1 MGCAS
6 SVNVQIEEDTDN
18 RKILANGKE
27 VGNIKKNNIEKI
39 DEKSEEN
46 KEEEYLELPSKTEN
60 TQSKTNTKTKIKI
73 KENTQININNIK
85 INDKYYN
92 NQSTNFK
99 YLKDDKPINLIK
111 SNQINEN
118 KNQDNNQN
126 KYISLRHPLDSIL
139 DNQESK
145 NKNLGNINISNE
157 KENNNDNSIEDGLN
171 NINKNNIY
179 GDDEDGVNM
188 GNFDGDNNDD
198 MCNLGQSVDIDKMKN
213 NKKEKEKKEICIN
226 FEMQTT
232 GVKYIINVNNNITLF
247 ELIEIFKKKVK
258 LSPFEK
264 PEFVFNDVFL
274 VDFDKPIS
282 YYKLNN
288 NSKINVYL

>member
-6 SVNVQIEEDTDN
+6 SVNVKIEEDTDN
-18 RKILANGKE
+18 RKILADGKE
-27 VGNIKKNNIEKI
+27 VGKIKKDKKEKNE
-39 DEKSEEN
+39 EKSEEN

-60 TQSKTNTKTKIKI
+60 TQSKTNTKMKYKI
-73 KENTQININNIK
+73 KENSQIKINNIK

-99 YLKDDKPINLIK
+99 YMKDDKAFNLMK
-111 SNQINEN
+111 SDQINQN
-118 KNQDNNQN
+118 KNEDNNQN
-126 KYISLRHPLDSIL
+126 KYISLRHPLDSSMNN
-139 DNQESK
+139 NQSK

-157 KENNNDNSIEDGLN
+157 KENN
-171 NINKNNIY
+171 KNNNY
-179 GDDEDGVNM
+179 GDDEGGVNM
-188 GNFDGDNNDD
+188 GNFEEDNNDD
-198 MCNLGQSVDIDKMKN
+198 MCNLGQSVDLDKAKN
-213 NKKEKEKKEICIN
+213 NKKQNENEEISIV

-232 GVKYIINVNNNITLF
+232 GVKYNINFNKNITLL

-282 YYKLNN
+282 YYKINN
-288 NSKINVYL
+288 SSKINVYL

>member
-6 SVNVQIEEDTDN
+6 SVNVKIEEDTDN
-18 RKILANGKE
+18 RKILADGKE
-27 VGNIKKNNIEKI
+27 VGKIKKDKKEKNE
-39 DEKSEEN
+39 EKSEEN

-60 TQSKTNTKTKIKI
+60 TQSKTNTKMKYKI
-73 KENTQININNIK
+73 KENSQIKINNIK

-99 YLKDDKPINLIK
+99 YLKDDKAFNLIK
-111 SNQINEN
+111 SDQISQN
-118 KNQDNNQN
+118 KNEDNNQN
-126 KYISLRHPLDSIL
+126 KYISLRHPLDSSM
-139 DNQESK
+139 DNNQSK

-157 KENNNDNSIEDGLN
+157 KENN
-171 NINKNNIY
+171 KNNNY

-188 GNFDGDNNDD
+188 GNFEEDNNDD
-198 MCNLGQSVDIDKMKN
+198 MCNLGQSVDLDKAKN
-213 NKKEKEKKEICIN
+213 NKKQNENEEISIV

-232 GVKYIINVNNNITLF
+232 GVKYNINFNKNITLL

-282 YYKLNN
+282 YYKINN
-288 NSKINVYL
+288 SSKINVYL

>member
-6 SVNVQIEEDTDN
+6 SVNVKIEEDTDN
-18 RKILANGKE
+18 RKVLANGKE
-27 VGNIKKNNIEKI
+27 VSNIKKNNIEKI

-60 TQSKTNTKTKIKI
+60 TQSKTNTKAKFKI
-73 KENTQININNIK
+73 KENSQIKINNIK

-99 YLKDDKPINLIK
+99 YLKDDKAFNLVKSDQIK
-111 SNQINEN
+111 KNEN
-118 KNQDNNQN
+118 IKEDNNQN
-126 KYISLRHPLDSIL
+126 KFISLRHPLDNSL
-139 DNQESK
+139 DNNQSE
-145 NKNLGNINISNE
+145 NKNLGNLNISNE
-157 KENNNDNSIEDGLN
+157 KENN
-171 NINKNNIY
+171 KNNNY

-188 GNFDGDNNDD
+188 GMGDFMEDNNDD
-198 MCNLGQSVDIDKMKN
+198 MCNLGQSVELDKGKN
-213 NKKEKEKKEICIN
+213 NKKQNENEEISIV

-232 GVKYIINVNNNITLF
+232 GVKYNINFNKNITLM

-282 YYKLNN
+282 YYKINN

>member
-6 SVNVQIEEDTDN
+6 SVNVKIEEDTDN
-18 RKILANGKE
+18 RKILADGKE

-46 KEEEYLELPSKTEN
+46 KEEDYLELHSKTEN
-60 TQSKTNTKTKIKI
+60 TQSKTNTKVKIKI
-73 KENTQININNIK
+73 KENSQIKINNIK

-99 YLKDDKPINLIK
+99 YLKDDKAFNLIK
-111 SNQINEN
+111 SDQKNQN
-118 KNQDNNQN
+118 KNEDNNQN
-126 KYISLRHPLDSIL
+126 KYISLRHPLDSSL
-139 DNQESK
+139 NNNESN

-157 KENNNDNSIEDGLN
+157 KEN
-171 NINKNNIY
+171 NKNNIY

-188 GNFDGDNNDD
+188 GNFEEYNNDD
-198 MCNLGQSVDIDKMKN
+198 MCNLGQSVDLDKVKN
-213 NKKEKEKKEICIN
+213 NKKQNENEEISIF

-232 GVKYIINVNNNITLF
+232 GVKYNINANKNITLL

-274 VDFDKPIS
+274 VDFDKPLS
-282 YYKLNN
+282 YYKINN
-288 NSKINVYL
+288 SSKINVYL

>member
-6 SVNVQIEEDTDN
+6 SVNVKIEEDTDN
-18 RKILANGKE
+18 RKILADGKE
-27 VGNIKKNNIEKI
+27 VGKIKKDKKDKNE
-39 DEKSEEN
+39 EKSEEN

-60 TQSKTNTKTKIKI
+60 TQSKTNTKMKYKI
-73 KENTQININNIK
+73 KENSQIKINNIK

-99 YLKDDKPINLIK
+99 YMKDDKAFNLMK
-111 SNQINEN
+111 SDQINQN
-118 KNQDNNQN
+118 KNEDNNQN
-126 KYISLRHPLDSIL
+126 KYISLRHPLDSSM
-139 DNQESK
+139 DNNQSK

-157 KENNNDNSIEDGLN
+157 KENN
-171 NINKNNIY
+171 KNNNY

-188 GNFDGDNNDD
+188 GNFEEDNNDD
-198 MCNLGQSVDIDKMKN
+198 MCNLGQSVDLDKAKN
-213 NKKEKEKKEICIN
+213 NKKQNENEEISIV

-232 GVKYIINVNNNITLF
+232 GVKYNINFNKNITLL

-282 YYKLNN
+282 YYKINN
-288 NSKINVYL
+288 SSKINVYL

>member
-6 SVNVQIEEDTDN
+6 SVNVKIEEDTDN
-18 RKILANGKE
+18 RKILADGKE
-27 VGNIKKNNIEKI
+27 VGKIKKDKIEKNE
-39 DEKSEEN
+39 EKYEEN

-60 TQSKTNTKTKIKI
+60 TQSKTNTKIKYKI
-73 KENTQININNIK
+73 KENSQIKINNIK

-99 YLKDDKPINLIK
+99 YMKDDKAFNLMK
-111 SNQINEN
+111 SDQINQN
-118 KNQDNNQN
+118 KNEDNNQN
-126 KYISLRHPLDSIL
+126 KYISLRHPLDSSM
-139 DNQESK
+139 DNNESK

-157 KENNNDNSIEDGLN
+157 KENN
-171 NINKNNIY
+171 KNNNY

-188 GNFDGDNNDD
+188 GNFEEDNNDD
-198 MCNLGQSVDIDKMKN
+198 MCNLGQSVDLDKAKN
-213 NKKEKEKKEICIN
+213 NKKQNENEEISIV

-232 GVKYIINVNNNITLF
+232 GVKYNINFNKNITLL

-282 YYKLNN
+282 YYKINN
-288 NSKINVYL
+288 SSKINVYL

>member
-1 MGCAS
+1 MGCTS
-6 SVNVQIEEDTDN
+6 SADVKIEEDTDN
-18 RKILANGKE
+18 RKISANGKE
-27 VGNIKKNNIEKI
+27 VINIKKNNIEKK

-46 KEEEYLELPSKTEN
+46 KEEEYLELVSKTEN
-60 TQSKTNTKTKIKI
+60 TQSKTNTKMKIKI
-73 KENTQININNIK
+73 KENSQIKINNIK

-99 YLKDDKPINLIK
+99 YLKDDKAFNLVK
-111 SNQINEN
+111 SDQISRN

-126 KYISLRHPLDSIL
+126 KYISLRHPLDNSQ
-139 DNQESK
+139 DNNESK

-157 KENNNDNSIEDGLN
+157 KENN
-171 NINKNNIY
+171 KNNNY

-188 GNFDGDNNDD
+188 GNFEEDNNDD
-198 MCNLGQSVDIDKMKN
+198 MCNIGQSVDLDKVKN
-213 NKKEKEKKEICIN
+213 NKKQNENEEISII

-232 GVKYIINVNNNITLF
+232 GVKYNINFNKNITLF

-282 YYKLNN
+282 YYNINN

>member
-6 SVNVQIEEDTDN
+6 SVNVKIEEDTDN
-18 RKILANGKE
+18 RKVLANGKE
-27 VGNIKKNNIEKI
+27 VGNLKKNNIEKI

-60 TQSKTNTKTKIKI
+60 TLSKSNTKTKSKIKI
-73 KENTQININNIK
+73 KENSKIKINNIK

-99 YLKDDKPINLIK
+99 YLKDDKALNLVK

-118 KNQDNNQN
+118 KNEDDNQN
-126 KYISLRHPLDSIL
+126 KYISLRHPIDSSL
-139 DNQESK
+139 DNNEPK
-145 NKNLGNINISNE
+145 NKNLGNIYISTE
-157 KENNNDNSIEDGLN
+157 KENNKYN
-171 NINKNNIY
+171 NY
-179 GDDEDGVNM
+179 GDNDDGVNM
-188 GNFDGDNNDD
+188 GNFDEDNNDD
-198 MCNLGQSVDIDKMKN
+198 MCNLGQSVNLDKVKN
-213 NKKEKEKKEICIN
+213 NKKQNENKEISIT

-232 GVKYIINVNNNITLF
+232 GVKYIININNDITLL
-247 ELIEIFKKKVK
+247 ELIETFKKKVK

-274 VDFDKPIS
+274 VDFDKTIS
-282 YYKLNN
+282 YYKINDS
-288 NSKINVYL
+288 SKINVYL

>member
-1 MGCAS
+1 MGCTS
-6 SVNVQIEEDTDN
+6 SADVKIEEDTDN
-18 RKILANGKE
+18 RKISANGKE
-27 VGNIKKNNIEKI
+27 VINIKKNNIEKK

-46 KEEEYLELPSKTEN
+46 KEEEYLELVSKTEN
-60 TQSKTNTKTKIKI
+60 TQSKTNTKMKIKI
-73 KENTQININNIK
+73 KENSQIKINNIK

-99 YLKDDKPINLIK
+99 YLKDDKAFNLVK
-111 SNQINEN
+111 SDQISRN

-126 KYISLRHPLDSIL
+126 KYISLRHPLDNSQ
-139 DNQESK
+139 DNNESK

-157 KENNNDNSIEDGLN
+157 KENN
-171 NINKNNIY
+171 KNNNY

-188 GNFDGDNNDD
+188 GNFEEDNNDD
-198 MCNLGQSVDIDKMKN
+198 MCNLGQSVDLDKVKN
-213 NKKEKEKKEICIN
+213 NKKQNENEEISII

-232 GVKYIINVNNNITLF
+232 GVKYNINFNKNITLF

-282 YYKLNN
+282 YYNINN

>member
-1 MGCAS
+1 MGCTS
-6 SVNVQIEEDTDN
+6 SADVKIEEDTDN
-18 RKILANGKE
+18 RKISSNGKE
-27 VGNIKKNNIEKI
+27 VINIKKNNIEKK

-60 TQSKTNTKTKIKI
+60 TQSKTNTKMKIKI
-73 KENTQININNIK
+73 KENSQIKINNIK

-99 YLKDDKPINLIK
+99 YLKDDKAFNLVK
-111 SNQINEN
+111 SDQISRN
-118 KNQDNNQN
+118 KNEDSNQN
-126 KYISLRHPLDSIL
+126 KYISLRHPLDSSL
-139 DNQESK
+139 DNNEPI

-157 KENNNDNSIEDGLN
+157 KENN
-171 NINKNNIY
+171 KNNNY

-188 GNFDGDNNDD
+188 GNFEEDNNDD
-198 MCNLGQSVDIDKMKN
+198 MCNIGQSVDLDKVKN
-213 NKKEKEKKEICIN
+213 NKKQNENEEISII

-232 GVKYIINVNNNITLF
+232 GVKYNINFNKNITLF

-282 YYKLNN
+282 YYNINN

>member
-6 SVNVQIEEDTDN
+6 SVNVKIEEDTDN
-18 RKILANGKE
+18 RKILADGKE
-27 VGNIKKNNIEKI
+27 VGKIKKDKKDKNE
-39 DEKSEEN
+39 EKSEEN

-60 TQSKTNTKTKIKI
+60 TQSKTNTKMKYKI
-73 KENTQININNIK
+73 KENSQIKINNIK

-99 YLKDDKPINLIK
+99 YMKDDKAFNLMK
-111 SNQINEN
+111 SDQINQN
-118 KNQDNNQN
+118 KNEDNNQN
-126 KYISLRHPLDSIL
+126 KYISLRHPLDSSM
-139 DNQESK
+139 DNNQSK

-157 KENNNDNSIEDGLN
+157 KENN
-171 NINKNNIY
+171 KNNNY

-188 GNFDGDNNDD
+188 GNFEEDNNDD
-198 MCNLGQSVDIDKMKN
+198 MCNLGQSVDLDKAKN
-213 NKKEKEKKEICIN
+213 NKKQNENEEISIV
-226 FEMQTT
+226 FEMQNT
-232 GVKYIINVNNNITLF
+232 GVKYNINFNKNITLL

-282 YYKLNN
+282 YYKINN
-288 NSKINVYL
+288 SSKINVYL

>member
-6 SVNVQIEEDTDN
+6 SVNVKIEEDTDN
-18 RKILANGKE
+18 RKILADGKE
-27 VGNIKKNNIEKI
+27 VAKIKKDKKEKNE
-39 DEKSEEN
+39 EKSEEN

-60 TQSKTNTKTKIKI
+60 TQSKTNTKMKYKI
-73 KENTQININNIK
+73 KENSQIKINNIK

-99 YLKDDKPINLIK
+99 YMKDDKAFNLMK
-111 SNQINEN
+111 SDQINQN
-118 KNQDNNQN
+118 KNEDNNQN
-126 KYISLRHPLDSIL
+126 KYISLRHPLDSSM
-139 DNQESK
+139 DNNQSK

-157 KENNNDNSIEDGLN
+157 KENN
-171 NINKNNIY
+171 KNNNY

-188 GNFDGDNNDD
+188 GNFEEDNNDD
-198 MCNLGQSVDIDKMKN
+198 MCNLGQSVDLDKAKN
-213 NKKEKEKKEICIN
+213 NKKQNENEEISIV

-232 GVKYIINVNNNITLF
+232 GVKYNINFNKNITLL

-282 YYKLNN
+282 YYKINN
-288 NSKINVYL
+288 SSKINVYL

>member
-6 SVNVQIEEDTDN
+6 SVNVKIEEDTDN
-18 RKILANGKE
+18 RKILADGKE
-27 VGNIKKNNIEKI
+27 VGKIKKDKKEKNE
-39 DEKSEEN
+39 EKSEEN

-60 TQSKTNTKTKIKI
+60 TQSKTNTKMKYKI
-73 KENTQININNIK
+73 KENSQIKINNIK

-99 YLKDDKPINLIK
+99 YMKDDKAFNLMK
-111 SNQINEN
+111 SDQINQN
-118 KNQDNNQN
+118 KNEDNNQN
-126 KYISLRHPLDSIL
+126 KYISLRHPLDSSM
-139 DNQESK
+139 DNNQSK

-157 KENNNDNSIEDGLN
+157 KENN
-171 NINKNNIY
+171 KNNNY

-188 GNFDGDNNDD
+188 GNFEEDNNDD
-198 MCNLGQSVDIDKMKN
+198 MCNLGQSVDLDKAKN
-213 NKKEKEKKEICIN
+213 NKKQNENEEISIV

-232 GVKYIINVNNNITLF
+232 GVKYNINFNKNITLL

-282 YYKLNN
+282 YYKINN
-288 NSKINVYL
+288 SSKINVYL

>member
-6 SVNVQIEEDTDN
+6 SVNVKIEEDTDN
-18 RKILANGKE
+18 RKILADGKE
-27 VGNIKKNNIEKI
+27 VGNVKKNNIEKI

-46 KEEEYLELPSKTEN
+46 KEEDYLELHSKTEN
-60 TQSKTNTKTKIKI
+60 TQSKTNTKVKIKI
-73 KENTQININNIK
+73 KENSQIKINNIK

-92 NQSTNFK
+92 NKSTNFK
-99 YLKDDKPINLIK
+99 YMKDDKAFNLIISDQK
-111 SNQINEN
+111 NKIKNE
-118 KNQDNNQN
+118 DNNQN
-126 KYISLRHPLDSIL
+126 KYISLRHPLDSSL
-139 DNQESK
+139 DNNEPI

-157 KENNNDNSIEDGLN
+157 KENNK
-171 NINKNNIY
+171 KNNY

-188 GNFDGDNNDD
+188 GMGNLEEDNNDD
-198 MCNLGQSVDIDKMKN
+198 MCNLGQSVDLDKVKN
-213 NKKEKEKKEICIN
+213 NKKQNENEEISVF

-232 GVKYIINVNNNITLF
+232 GVKYNINANKNITLL

-282 YYKLNN
+282 YYKINN
-288 NSKINVYL
+288 SSKINVYI

>member
-6 SVNVQIEEDTDN
+6 SVNVKIEEDTDN
-18 RKILANGKE
+18 RKILADGKE
-27 VGNIKKNNIEKI
+27 VGKIKKDKKEKNE
-39 DEKSEEN
+39 EKSEEN

-60 TQSKTNTKTKIKI
+60 TQSKTNTKMKYKI
-73 KENTQININNIK
+73 KENSQIKINNIK

-99 YLKDDKPINLIK
+99 YMKDDKAFNLMK
-111 SNQINEN
+111 SDQINQN
-118 KNQDNNQN
+118 KNEDNNQN
-126 KYISLRHPLDSIL
+126 KYISLRHPLDSSM
-139 DNQESK
+139 DNNQSK

-157 KENNNDNSIEDGLN
+157 KENN
-171 NINKNNIY
+171 KNNNY

-188 GNFDGDNNDD
+188 GNFEEDNNDD
-198 MCNLGQSVDIDKMKN
+198 MCNLGQSVDLDKAKN
-213 NKKEKEKKEICIN
+213 NKKQNENEEISIV
-226 FEMQTT
+226 FEMQNT
-232 GVKYIINVNNNITLF
+232 GVKYNINFNKNITLL

-282 YYKLNN
+282 YYKINN
-288 NSKINVYL
+288 SSKINVYL

>member
-6 SVNVQIEEDTDN
+6 SVNVKIEEDTDN
-18 RKILANGKE
+18 RKILADGKE
-27 VGNIKKNNIEKI
+27 VAKIKKDKKEKNE
-39 DEKSEEN
+39 EKSEEN

-60 TQSKTNTKTKIKI
+60 TQSKTNTKMKYKI
-73 KENTQININNIK
+73 KENSQIKINNIK

-99 YLKDDKPINLIK
+99 YMKDDKAFNLMK
-111 SNQINEN
+111 SDQINQN
-118 KNQDNNQN
+118 KNEDNNQN
-126 KYISLRHPLDSIL
+126 KYILLRNPLDSSM
-139 DNQESK
+139 DNNQSK

-157 KENNNDNSIEDGLN
+157 KENN
-171 NINKNNIY
+171 KNNNY

-188 GNFDGDNNDD
+188 GNFEEDNNDD
-198 MCNLGQSVDIDKMKN
+198 MCNLGQSVDLDKAKN
-213 NKKEKEKKEICIN
+213 NKKQNENEEISIV

-232 GVKYIINVNNNITLF
+232 GVKYNINFNKNITLL

-282 YYKLNN
+282 YYKINN
-288 NSKINVYL
+288 SSKINVYL